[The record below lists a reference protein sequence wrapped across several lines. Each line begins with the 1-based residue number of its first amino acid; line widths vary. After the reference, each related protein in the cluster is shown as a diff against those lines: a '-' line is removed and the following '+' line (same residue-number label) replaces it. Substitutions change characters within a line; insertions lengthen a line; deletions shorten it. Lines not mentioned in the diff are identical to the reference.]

1 MWHGGLC
8 HPAFW
13 HFVGVSVDGIGFGIL
28 GVHQKD
34 DMSLE
39 VLGPALLADPA
50 V

>member
-1 MWHGGLC
+1 MESIQKSVSFGGND
-8 HPAFW
+8 HSYTFAFCRRY
-13 HFVGVSVDGIGFGIL
+13 
-28 GVHQKD
+28 VHQED

>member
-1 MWHGGLC
+1 MSKLWGGKRSDDNAAKLLTVLNYLC
-8 HPAFW
+8 
-13 HFVGVSVDGIGFGIL
+13 L
-28 GVHQKD
+28 HQED